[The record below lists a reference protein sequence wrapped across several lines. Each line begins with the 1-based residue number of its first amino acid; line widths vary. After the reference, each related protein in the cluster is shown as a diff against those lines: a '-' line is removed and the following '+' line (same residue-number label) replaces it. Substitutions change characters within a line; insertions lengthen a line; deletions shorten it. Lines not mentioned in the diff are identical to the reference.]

1 MSVVGDAAAVP
12 LEPRCVESLRHARVA
27 LLKCARQR
35 NAYRVIEKSLR
46 REGRKLG
53 RRIVTGIGALI
64 VHCFGAGAELQAGA
78 IEGLGGQHINGELEV
93 ASGTTA
99 SQLLEV
105 DLVKELSSEFPKDY
119 KIGVNSELLD
129 GEFRPTPEKYRLKEG
144 ERVEIY
150 RMLNQDPKER
160 RRKNV

>member
-1 MSVVGDAAAVP
+1 MKVFFSFSDSKETY
-12 LEPRCVESLRHARVA
+12 L
-27 LLKCARQR
+27 
-35 NAYRVIEKSLR
+35 Y
-46 REGRKLG
+46 
-53 RRIVTGIGALI
+53 
-64 VHCFGAGAELQAGA
+64 
-78 IEGLGGQHINGELEV
+78 ELEV